1 MSALKTRLQSI
12 GAGMAVITAAL
23 GVAAIVLIVSA
34 SRAADAD
41 IQQGDAGALPVR
53 VLTVSYQDDAAINEA
68 YPGLITARRES
79 DLGFQ
84 SGGRIAEIAVDVG
97 DRVEEGDTLARLDT
111 STLAAQ
117 IAAADAQTNEAQA
130 QVEIAGATE
139 QRQRTLLERGH
150 ISQQRLDEVATNTT
164 AAEARRAAAAAQ
176 ANALRAQLVLSRI
189 TAPFSG
195 VVTARM
201 ADEGAIAAPGA
212 SVLRLVED
220 AALEIRIGLPAAAAA
235 TLVEGEAY
243 TFETGAGPIAAEFR
257 TATGVVDV
265 RTRTVTAIFDIE
277 GGLARAGE
285 VARLQLETGI
295 AESGFWVPTS
305 ALTEG
310 RRGLWSVQTLVRR
323 DSGEWALEPRIVE
336 TLRVEVDRAFVRGA
350 VDDGEM
356 IVASGLQRVT
366 PGQSV
371 IPVEDAD

>member
-1 MSALKTRLQSI
+1 
-12 GAGMAVITAAL
+12 MAVLIAAL
-23 GVAAIVLIVSA
+23 GVFAIVIIVSA

-41 IQQGDAGALPVR
+41 VQQGEADALPVR
-53 VLTVSYQDDAAINEA
+53 VLTVGYQEDAAISEA

-97 DRVEEGDTLARLDT
+97 DRVEAGDTLARLDT
-111 STLAAQ
+111 STLIAQ

-130 QVEIAGATE
+130 QVEIARATE

-164 AAEARRAAAAAQ
+164 AAEARRTAAAAQ
-176 ANALRAQLVLSRI
+176 ANALRAQLELARI
-189 TAPFSG
+189 SAPFSG

-201 ADEGAIAAPGA
+201 ADEGAIAAPG
-212 SVLRLVED
+212 SPVLRLVENT
-220 AALEIRIGLPAAAAA
+220 ALEIRIGLPAAAAA
-235 TLVEGEAY
+235 NLVADEAY
-243 TFETGAGPIAAEFR
+243 PFETGAGPISARFR

-265 RTRTVTAIFDIE
+265 RTRTVTAIFDVAD
-277 GGLARAGE
+277 GQARAGE

-295 AESGFWVPTS
+295 AERGFWVPTS
-305 ALTEG
+305 ALSEA
-310 RRGLWSVQTLVRR
+310 RRGLWSVQALVRNER
-323 DSGEWALEPRIVE
+323 GDWTLEPRVVE

-366 PGQSV
+366 PGQRV
-371 IPVEDAD
+371 IPVEDAG